1 MSERLPVVLIGKKL
15 YFVDERLH
23 ELRNIRDPFDRESIE
38 LAYSPSAKRIHSR
51 AELAFHMHRK
61 RAKRKGPSVAQMRA
75 AAYEGVW
82 RCHGHSLE
90 PDAPCPTCGRR
101 II

>member
-1 MSERLPVVLIGKKL
+1 MGERLPVILIGKKL
-15 YFVDERLH
+15 YFVDERLQ
-23 ELRNIRDPFDRESIE
+23 ELRNIHDPFDKESIE
-38 LAYSPSAKRIHSR
+38 LAYSPTAKRIHSR
-51 AELAFHMHRK
+51 AELAFTLHQIR
-61 RAKRKGPSVAQMRA
+61 RKRKGPSTAQMRA

-90 PDAPCPTCGRR
+90 PDSPCPTCGRR